1 MISVILAEIELGDD
15 FNLGIRLSSSDNIAS
30 LANPDF
36 AVTGGGAFTASED
49 QVFGS
54 LFDTSVLDVN
64 FDINFALQALAQE
77 TNLRVIQQPVIFTA
91 DNQEAFFFDGQDIPF
106 ITQTTIN
113 SQGNPTDS
121 FEYREVGVI
130 LNVRPRITVKRDV
143 DMELSLELSSVVPGQ
158 TLFGGAIIDK
168 RETSTHVIVE
178 NGQTIVLSGILREEE
193 STIVRK
199 VPFFGDIP
207 LLGELFKSRENST
220 TTAELLAF
228 ITPRVVDNP
237 HEMDDAAFQQEFRQ
251 RLEDMNKTLN
261 EQADEIRGDID
272 RQGIHKRFDPDR
284 FDDQITE
291 PADTGYQPPLLDE
304 DLENGNDSEQ

>member
-1 MISVILAEIELGDD
+1 
-15 FNLGIRLSSSDNIAS
+15 
-30 LANPDF
+30 
-36 AVTGGGAFTASED
+36 
-49 QVFGS
+49 
-54 LFDTSVLDVN
+54 VLDVN

-77 TNLRVIQQPVIFTA
+77 TNLRVLQQPVIFTA

-106 ITQTTIN
+106 ITQTVIN

-143 DMELSLELSSVVPGQ
+143 DMELSLELSSVVPNQ

-168 RETSTHVIVE
+168 RQTSTHVIVE

-193 STIVRK
+193 STILRK
-199 VPFFGDIP
+199 IPFFGDIP
-207 LLGELFKSRENST
+207 LIGELFRSRENST

-237 HEMDDAAFQQEFRQ
+237 HEMQDAAFQQEFRQ
-251 RLEDMNKTLN
+251 RLQDMNKSLK
-261 EQADEIRGDID
+261 EQADDIRGDAD
-272 RQGIHKRFDPDR
+272 RQGIHSRFDPNR
-284 FDDQITE
+284 FDGETTE
-291 PADTGYQPPLLDE
+291 PYDPEYDPPLQDDDELDDE
-304 DLENGNDSEQ
+304 L